1 MSLSVRPLAI
11 GDREEDTGDGV
22 VPGVVGEHAAHGDTA
37 GAEVGERAL
46 QEGSAG
52 RSALVG
58 QGLDVGIAAVVVD
71 GDVQVVEAGA
81 ASAWGLAGASVG
93 AVSAAV
99 GNACQ
104 LLHVQV
110 QQVTGG
116 RIEAL
121 REVGAEV
128 VRVQLERIE
137 PLLQLIY
144 STIDPHPSF
153 RSVRFV
159 AEMFRGYGRMTTPVE
174 DSTEHVTV
182 DAPEHVLSSS
192 QANTLAT
199 SVFLSL
205 NLGVATLPLTAA
217 LLDDPIQSFDDVNLL
232 GLVDLLR
239 RVKQKRQ
246 LILSTHDVHF
256 GNMLRRKLRP
266 INAAERTV
274 VVNLDGWGRRGPR
287 VKQFDVQR
295 DDVGLRIA
303 I

>member
-116 RIEAL
+116 R
-121 REVGAEV
+121 V
-128 VRVQLERIE
+128 
-137 PLLQLIY
+137 
-144 STIDPHPSF
+144 
-153 RSVRFV
+153 FV
-159 AEMFRGYGRMTTPVE
+159 AHALSGHAMQAVE
-174 DSTEHVTV
+174 TVETE
-182 DAPEHVLSSS
+182 APEHGVDRGAGDPQRPADAVRPEALAALTEQMRRSSS
-192 QANTLAT
+192 G
-199 SVFLSL
+199 
-205 NLGVATLPLTAA
+205 GV
-217 LLDDPIQSFDDVNLL
+217 
-232 GLVDLLR
+232 R
-239 RVKQKRQ
+239 R
-246 LILSTHDVHF
+246 
-256 GNMLRRKLRP
+256 
-266 INAAERTV
+266 
-274 VVNLDGWGRRGPR
+274 GRRRGAEPR
-287 VKQFDVQR
+287 SSSPDVP
-295 DDVGLRIA
+295 A
-303 I
+303 SW